1 MNTFNIIAGLASI
14 LGFAF
19 ACYQYHEKNKLEI
32 FTKSVIQGIGG
43 NICKIQQ
50 STRWA
55 FENFRNTQKLIV
67 QLPES
72 ELKDKLVVMVSDGQ
86 GDASA
91 SDRMLINLLNEL
103 LTVQEAQFG
112 TRVISHTEKDELELA
127 NKENNSGKY

>member
-1 MNTFNIIAGLASI
+1 MSAFNIIAGIASI

-19 ACYQYHEKNKLEI
+19 ACYQYHEKNKLKL

-55 FENFRNTQKLIV
+55 FQNFRNAQKLLV
-67 QLPES
+67 KLPDS
-72 ELKDKLVVMVSDGQ
+72 ELKQNLVLIVADGQ

-112 TRVISHTEKDELELA
+112 SRDISHTEKNELELA
-127 NKENNSGKY
+127 NKEKNIN